1 VTEEAE
7 QAKTAWEEAR
17 KASETAKKA
26 AERARKKADE
36 ALAHFNKCYDLE
48 RAAWVAMKDAEWVVY
63 KGKKGQVVSI
73 HRQPIDA
80 NAQGSALELE

>member
-17 KASETAKKA
+17 NASEKAKKA

-48 RAAWVAMKDAEWVVY
+48 RAAWVAMKDAEWVVTRG
-63 KGKKGQVVSI
+63 KGGKVLDIQ
-73 HRQPIDA
+73 RQPIDA